1 MTKKFLLLL
10 VGVLAPLAAMM
21 AQGSVRGKIVDKAT
35 SEPIEFVNVVV
46 TPKGSDSMAGGAI
59 TDVDGVFRIEG
70 LKYGSYVLTVSYI
83 GYQNATREF
92 TLSAS
97 AKNANYKQIALDEDA
112 QTLGE
117 VEVTGIRS
125 QMKFEIDKKVFNV
138 DQAIA
143 ATGGSA
149 SDILQNIPSVEVDTE
164 GTVSLR
170 GSESVTVWING
181 KAQGLTADN
190 QGDILEQ
197 MPAESIE
204 RIEVITNPS
213 AKYSPEGTVGIINIV
228 LKRDR
233 KAGYYGSAQ
242 AGAST
247 QNTTDF
253 GGYNASAN
261 INYSSGVLDAYANV
275 SYRERRHMNEND
287 SYRENYLGTD
297 TTYLG
302 QFGRGNM
309 KGGNVFARAG
319 LTWHPT
325 QKDHI
330 SFDLM
335 GMMGNNERTNTIDYT
350 SGRGTMVGENVDFT
364 RARNTMSTGDMLMY
378 NLSLGYK
385 HEWSTT
391 HWLDFTA
398 SRHSWGNSGSN
409 VYEQTTW
416 PHLNPPQGE
425 DLQSAMYATSPL
437 GGSEGG
443 LTSYQL
449 QESTM
454 DNVEYELQLDYENA
468 FNENHKLQAGYRGT
482 FSRENSPVT
491 TYADKDKQQE
501 IASLYNRFIYNRDL
515 HALYATYSGKLWKNF
530 GYQVGLR
537 GEYYEVFT
545 DSRSKETAGGNEIP
559 HPESMEPVFQLFPS
573 VFLSYQLPNDNEL
586 QVNYTKRVRRPW
598 GGQLNSFQNIT
609 DSTNISYGNPLLK
622 PEYSNAFELNYLKS
636 WENHMLSV
644 SAYYRTTDDI
654 MQRISYMQ
662 DGIMYSTSDNVA
674 QSLSS
679 GVEIVGKN
687 RFFGKLD
694 LTTTLNMYYYKLEAF
709 DFIMPNGQNLHGD
722 ASEDFSWN
730 LRMMASMGL
739 PKAWSVQL
747 TGMYNAKSVI
757 AQGYR
762 APNYGLDAGIRKQF
776 AGGKWSLSLNGRD
789 LLNSRRFHSVKWGD
803 NFYQDSSN
811 FRGGRRIS
819 ATLTYSFGNM
829 RAKKPRKMDEGMSPE
844 YSTGGDGLDYDM

>member
-10 VGVLAPLAAMM
+10 VGVLAPFAALM

-70 LKYGSYVLTVSYI
+70 LKYGSYVLTISYI

-97 AKNANYKQIALDEDA
+97 AKNANYRQIALEEDA

-242 AGAST
+242 AGASMYDA
-247 QNTTDF
+247 DF

-275 SYRERRHMNEND
+275 SYRERRHMNENE
-287 SYRENYLGTD
+287 SYRENYLGMD
-297 TTYLG
+297 TTYLDQLG
-302 QFGRGNM
+302 CGNM

-319 LTWHPT
+319 LTWNPT

-335 GMMGNNERTNTIDYT
+335 GMMGNNERHNEINYEGGELINSTLHKAYT
-350 SGRGTMVGENVDFT
+350 
-364 RARNTMSTGDMLMY
+364 RNRTTTSTGDMLMY
-378 NLSLGYK
+378 NLSIGYK

-391 HWLDFTA
+391 HWIDFTA

-409 VYEQTTW
+409 EYIDTVYNSYGT
-416 PHLNPPQGE
+416 
-425 DLQSAMYATSPL
+425 
-437 GGSEGG
+437 
-443 LTSYQL
+443 YQL
-449 QESTM
+449 QKSTM
-454 DNVEYELQLDYENA
+454 DNVDYELQLDYENA

-482 FSRENSPVT
+482 FTRENSPVST
-491 TYADKDKQQE
+491 FEDKNEQKE
-501 IASLYNRFIYNRDL
+501 ILELYNKFIYNRDL

-537 GEYYEVFT
+537 GEYYKVFT
-545 DSRSKETAGGNEIP
+545 DSRSKEVAGGNEIP
-559 HPESMEPVFQLFPS
+559 HPESMKPVFQLFPS

-598 GGQLNSFQNIT
+598 GGQLNSFKNVT
-609 DSTNISYGNPLLK
+609 DSTNISFGNPLLK

-654 MQRISYMQ
+654 MQRISYM
-662 DGIMYSTSDNVA
+662 DGGIMYSTSDNVA

-789 LLNSRRFHSVKWGD
+789 LLNSRRFHSVKWVDGE
-803 NFYQDSSN
+803 FYQDSSN

-829 RAKKPRKMDEGMSPE
+829 RAKKPRKMDDSMSPD

>member
-1 MTKKFLLLL
+1 MKKIFLLLL
-10 VGVLAPLAAMM
+10 VGVLAPLAAMS
-21 AQGSVRGKIVDKAT
+21 QGSVKGKVVDKESGEA
-35 SEPIEFVNVVV
+35 IEFVNIVVN
-46 TPKGSDSMAGGAI
+46 PKGSSSMAGGVI
-59 TDVDGVFRIEG
+59 TDEKGVFRIDG
-70 LKYGSYVLTVSYI
+70 LKYGSYVLTISYI
-83 GYQNATREF
+83 GYQNTTREF
-92 TLSAS
+92 TLSPEAKHAS
-97 AKNANYKQIALDEDA
+97 FKQIELSEDN
-112 QTLGE
+112 QMLGE
-117 VEVTGIRS
+117 VKVTGIRS

-181 KAQGLTADN
+181 KAQGLTSDN

-242 AGAST
+242 VGSST
-247 QNTTDF
+247 TNTSEF
-253 GGYNASAN
+253 GGYNASGN
-261 INYSSGVLDAYANV
+261 INYSSGLFDAYANI
-275 SYRERRHMNEND
+275 SYRERRNMNEND
-287 SYRENYLGTD
+287 SYRESYGAD
-297 TTYLG
+297 TTYLD
-302 QFGRGNM
+302 QLGRGSM
-309 KGGNVFARAG
+309 RGGNVFARAG

-325 QKDHI
+325 AKDHI

-335 GMMGNNERTNTIDYT
+335 GMMGNNERTNDIDYT
-350 SGRGTMVGENVDFT
+350 SGLGTIVGENVDFT
-364 RARNTMSTGDMLMY
+364 RQRNTHSTGDMLMY

-398 SRHSWGNSGSN
+398 SRHSWGNEGSN
-409 VYEQTTW
+409 VYEQTTHFE
-416 PHLNPPQGE
+416 PGVSSVHRP
-425 DLQSAMYATSPL
+425 DM
-437 GGSEGG
+437 
-443 LTSYQL
+443 TSYQL

-454 DNVEYELQLDYENA
+454 NNVEYEAQLDYENA

-482 FSRENSPVT
+482 FSRENSPVST
-491 TYADKDKQQE
+491 FSDPNKQEE
-501 IASLYNRFIYNRDL
+501 IVSLYNRFVYNRDL
-515 HALYATYSGKLWKNF
+515 HALYATYSGKLWKTF

-537 GEYYEVFT
+537 GEYYKVST
-545 DSRSKETAGGNEIP
+545 NSYSKEVTGGNEIP
-559 HPESMEPVFQLFPS
+559 HFEPLEPVFKIFPS
-573 VFLSYQLPNDNEL
+573 VFLSYQLPGDNEL

-609 DSTNISYGNPLLK
+609 DSTNIQFGNPLLK
-622 PEYSNAFELNYLKS
+622 PEYSNAFEFNYLKT
-636 WENHMLSV
+636 WENHMLSI

-654 MQRISYMQ
+654 MQRVSYLE
-662 DGIMYSTSDNVA
+662 DGIMYSTTENVA

-679 GVEIVGKN
+679 GIEVVGKN

-694 LTTTLNMYYYKLEAF
+694 LTTTLNMYYYKLDAF
-709 DFIMPNGQNLHGD
+709 DFLMPNGQYLHGD

-730 LRMMASMGL
+730 LRMMANMGL
-739 PKAWSVQL
+739 PKAWSMQV

-776 AGGKWSLSLNGRD
+776 KDGKWSFSLNGRD
-789 LLNSRRFHSVKWGD
+789 LLNSRRFHSMKWVDGE
-803 NFYQDSSN
+803 FFQESSN
-811 FRGGRRIS
+811 FRGGRRLS

-829 RAKKPRKMDEGMSPE
+829 RAKKPRKMDNNGMQPE
-844 YSTGGDGLDYDM
+844 YSTGGDGLEYDM

>member
-10 VGVLAPLAAMM
+10 VGVLAPFAALM

-70 LKYGSYVLTVSYI
+70 LKYGSYVLTISYI

-97 AKNANYKQIALDEDA
+97 AKNANYRQIALEEDA

-242 AGAST
+242 AGASMYD
-247 QNTTDF
+247 TDF

-275 SYRERRHMNEND
+275 SYRERRHMNENE
-287 SYRENYLGTD
+287 SYRENYLGMD
-297 TTYLG
+297 TTYLD
-302 QFGRGNM
+302 QLGRGNM
-309 KGGNVFARAG
+309 KGGNVFVRAG
-319 LTWHPT
+319 LTWNPT

-335 GMMGNNERTNTIDYT
+335 GMMGNNERHNEINYEGGELINSTLHKAYT
-350 SGRGTMVGENVDFT
+350 
-364 RARNTMSTGDMLMY
+364 RNRTTTSTGDMLMY
-378 NLSLGYK
+378 NLSIGYK

-391 HWLDFTA
+391 HWIDFTA

-409 VYEQTTW
+409 EYIDTVYNSYGT
-416 PHLNPPQGE
+416 
-425 DLQSAMYATSPL
+425 
-437 GGSEGG
+437 
-443 LTSYQL
+443 YQL
-449 QESTM
+449 QKSTM
-454 DNVEYELQLDYENA
+454 DNVDYELQLDYENA

-482 FSRENSPVT
+482 FTRENSPVST
-491 TYADKDKQQE
+491 FEDKNEQKE
-501 IASLYNRFIYNRDL
+501 ILELYNKFIYNRDL

-537 GEYYEVFT
+537 GEYYKVFT
-545 DSRSKETAGGNEIP
+545 DSRSKEVAGGNEIP
-559 HPESMEPVFQLFPS
+559 HPESMKPVFQLFPS

-598 GGQLNSFQNIT
+598 GGQLNSFKNVT
-609 DSTNISYGNPLLK
+609 DSTNISFGNPLLK

-654 MQRISYMQ
+654 MQRISYM
-662 DGIMYSTSDNVA
+662 DGGIMYSTSDNVA

-709 DFIMPNGQNLHGD
+709 DFIIPNGQNLHGD

-789 LLNSRRFHSVKWGD
+789 LLNSRRFHSVKWVDGE
-803 NFYQDSSN
+803 FYQDSSN

-829 RAKKPRKMDEGMSPE
+829 RAKKPRKMDDSMSPD

>member
-1 MTKKFLLLL
+1 MKKNILLLL
-10 VGVLAPLAAMM
+10 VGVLLPLSAAM
-21 AQGSVRGKIVDKAT
+21 AQGSVRGKIVDET
-35 SEPIEFVNVVV
+35 TGEPVEFVNIVV
-46 TPKGSDSMAGGAI
+46 TPKGSTHLAGGTI
-59 TDVDGVFRIEG
+59 TDEHGAFHIEDIE
-70 LKYGSYVLTVSYI
+70 YGSYILTVSYI
-83 GYQNATREF
+83 GYQNTTREF
-92 TLSAS
+92 TLSAA
-97 AKNANYKQIALDEDA
+97 AKHAHFKQIAISEDS
-112 QTLGE
+112 QMLKE

-242 AGAST
+242 AGASMYDL
-247 QNTTDF
+247 DF

-261 INYSSGVLDAYANV
+261 INYSSGKLDAYANI
-275 SYRERRHMNEND
+275 SYRERHHQNENT
-287 SYRENYLGTD
+287 SYRENYRVAD
-297 TTYLG
+297 TTYLDQLG
-302 QFGRGNM
+302 YGNM
-309 KGGNVFARAG
+309 NGRNMFSRAG
-319 LTWHPT
+319 LTWHVT
-325 QKDHI
+325 GKDHI
-330 SFDLM
+330 SLDLM
-335 GMMGNNERTNTIDYT
+335 GMMGNPRRSNVIDYT
-350 SGRGTMVGENVDFT
+350 GGQVVGGIQQQGYNRNRMTTSSGQ
-364 RARNTMSTGDMLMY
+364 MLMY

-391 HWLDFTA
+391 HWIDFTA
-398 SRHSWGNSGSN
+398 SRHHWGSN
-409 VYEQTTW
+409 NRSEYIDSTYRDDTT
-416 PHLNPPQGE
+416 
-425 DLQSAMYATSPL
+425 L
-437 GGSEGG
+437 G
-443 LTSYQL
+443 SYQL
-449 QESTM
+449 QESAGNSV
-454 DNVEYELQLDYENA
+454 DYEVQLDYENA
-468 FNENHKLQAGYRGT
+468 FTENHKIQAGYRGSFT
-482 FSRENSPVT
+482 HDNSPVST
-491 TYADKDKQQE
+491 FADANRQQE
-501 IASLYNRFIYNRDL
+501 IESLYNRFIYIRNL

-537 GEYYEVFT
+537 GEYYAVST
-545 DSRSKETAGGNEIP
+545 DSHHKKNGTISTHLEKID
-559 HPESMEPVFQLFPS
+559 PVFQLFPS
-573 VFLSYQLPNDNEL
+573 VFLSYQLPGDNEL

-598 GGQLNSFQNIT
+598 GGQLNSFHNIS

-622 PEYSNAFELNYLKS
+622 PEYSNAFEFNYLKS

-654 MQRISYMQ
+654 MQRISYME

-687 RFFGKLD
+687 RLFGKLD

-709 DFIMPNGQNLHGD
+709 DFTLPNGANLHGD
-722 ASEDFSWN
+722 ASKDFSWN
-730 LRMMASMGL
+730 IRMMGTVGL
-739 PKAWSVQL
+739 PKAWSVQV

-762 APNYGLDAGIRKQF
+762 APNYGLDAGVRKQF

-789 LLNSRRFHSVKWGD
+789 LLNSRRFHSAKWGPD
-803 NFYQDSSN
+803 FYQESSN
-811 FRGGRRIS
+811 FRGGRQFS
-819 ATLTYSFGNM
+819 GTLTYSFGNM
-829 RAKKPRKMDEGMSPE
+829 RAKKPRKMDGGMSPE
-844 YSTGGDGLDYDM
+844 YGNGMGGDGLEYDM

>member
-1 MTKKFLLLL
+1 MKKNILLLL
-10 VGVLAPLAAMM
+10 VGVLLPLSAAM
-21 AQGSVRGKIVDKAT
+21 AQGSVRGKIVDET
-35 SEPIEFVNVVV
+35 TGEPVEFVNIVV
-46 TPKGSDSMAGGAI
+46 TPKGSTHLAGGTI
-59 TDVDGVFRIEG
+59 TDEHGAFHIEDIE
-70 LKYGSYVLTVSYI
+70 YGSYVLTVSYI
-83 GYQNATREF
+83 GYQNTTREF
-92 TLSAS
+92 TLSAA
-97 AKNANYKQIALDEDA
+97 AKHAHFKQIAISEDS
-112 QTLGE
+112 QMLKE

-125 QMKFEIDKKVFNV
+125 QMKLEIDKNVVNV

-242 AGAST
+242 AGASMYDL
-247 QNTTDF
+247 DF

-261 INYSSGVLDAYANV
+261 INYSSGKLDAYANI
-275 SYRERRHMNEND
+275 SYRERHHQNENT
-287 SYRENYLGTD
+287 SYRENYRVAD
-297 TTYLG
+297 TTYLDQLG
-302 QFGRGNM
+302 YGNM
-309 KGGNVFARAG
+309 NGRNMFSRAG
-319 LTWHPT
+319 LTWHVT
-325 QKDHI
+325 GKDHI
-330 SFDLM
+330 SLDLM
-335 GMMGNNERTNTIDYT
+335 GMMGNPRRSNVIDYT
-350 SGRGTMVGENVDFT
+350 GGQVVDGIQQSGYT
-364 RARNTMSTGDMLMY
+364 RNRTTYSTGQMLMY

-391 HWLDFTA
+391 HWIDFTA
-398 SRHSWGNSGSN
+398 SRHHWGSN
-409 VYEQTTW
+409 NRSEYIDSTYRDDTT
-416 PHLNPPQGE
+416 
-425 DLQSAMYATSPL
+425 L
-437 GGSEGG
+437 G
-443 LTSYQL
+443 SYQL
-449 QESTM
+449 QESAGNSV
-454 DNVEYELQLDYENA
+454 DYEVQLDYENA
-468 FNENHKLQAGYRGT
+468 FTENHKIQAGYRGSFT
-482 FSRENSPVT
+482 HDNSPVST
-491 TYADKDKQQE
+491 FADANRQQE
-501 IASLYNRFIYNRDL
+501 IESLYNRFIYIRNL

-537 GEYYEVFT
+537 GEYYAVST
-545 DSRSKETAGGNEIP
+545 DSHHKKDGTISTHLETI
-559 HPESMEPVFQLFPS
+559 EPVFQLFPS
-573 VFLSYQLPNDNEL
+573 VFLSYQLPGDNEL

-598 GGQLNSFQNIT
+598 GGQLNSFHNIS
-609 DSTNISYGNPLLK
+609 DSTNISSGNPLLK
-622 PEYSNAFELNYLKS
+622 AEYSNAFEFNYLKS

-687 RFFGKLD
+687 RLFGKLD

-709 DFIMPNGQNLHGD
+709 DFTLPNGANLHGD
-722 ASEDFSWN
+722 ASKDFSWN
-730 LRMMASMGL
+730 IRMMGTVGL
-739 PKAWSVQL
+739 PKAWSVQV

-762 APNYGLDAGIRKQF
+762 APSYGLDAGVRKQF

-789 LLNSRRFHSVKWGD
+789 LLNSRRFHSVK
-803 NFYQDSSN
+803 
-811 FRGGRRIS
+811 
-819 ATLTYSFGNM
+819 
-829 RAKKPRKMDEGMSPE
+829 
-844 YSTGGDGLDYDM
+844 

>member
-1 MTKKFLLLL
+1 MKKFLWLL
-10 VGVLAPLAAMM
+10 VIGVLAPLSAVM
-21 AQGSVRGKIVDKAT
+21 AQGSVRGKIVDET
-35 SEPIEFVNVVV
+35 TGEPVEFVNIVLNR
-46 TPKGSDSMAGGAI
+46 KSDNKMAGGTI
-59 TDVDGVFRIEG
+59 TDEQGSFHIEG
-70 LKYGSYVLTVSYI
+70 LEYGGYVLTVSYI
-83 GYQNATREF
+83 GYQNTTREF
-92 TLSAS
+92 TLSAT
-97 AKNANYKQIALDEDA
+97 AKNAHFKQIAISEDSKV
-112 QTLGE
+112 LKE

-143 ATGGSA
+143 STGGSA

-242 AGAST
+242 AGVSMYDL
-247 QNTTDF
+247 DF

-261 INYSSGVLDAYANV
+261 INYSSGKMDAYANI
-275 SYRERRHMNEND
+275 SYRERHHRNENT
-287 SYRENYLGTD
+287 SYRENYYGAD
-297 TTYLG
+297 TTYLDQLG
-302 QFGRGNM
+302 YGNM
-309 KGGNVFARAG
+309 NGRNMFTRAG
-319 LTWHPT
+319 LTWHVT
-325 QKDHI
+325 EKDHI
-330 SFDLM
+330 SVDLM
-335 GMMGNNERTNTIDYT
+335 GMMGNPRRSNEIDY
-350 SGRGTMVGENVDFT
+350 VGGQVAGGARQEDYT
-364 RARNTMSTGDMLMY
+364 RNRTTTSTGQMLMY

-398 SRHSWGNSGSN
+398 SRHHWGHDDCSEYMDST
-409 VYEQTTW
+409 YR
-416 PHLNPPQGE
+416 
-425 DLQSAMYATSPL
+425 
-437 GGSEGG
+437 GGVAEYG
-443 LTSYQL
+443 SYQL
-449 QESTM
+449 QESTGG
-454 DNVEYELQLDYENA
+454 NVDYEVQLDYENV
-468 FNENHKLQAGYRGT
+468 FNKNHKLQAGYRGT
-482 FSRENSPVT
+482 FTREDSPVST
-491 TYADKDKQQE
+491 FADPNKQQE
-501 IASLYNRFIYNRDL
+501 IESLYNRFIYNRDL

-530 GYQVGLR
+530 GYQVGMR
-537 GEYYEVFT
+537 GEYYTVAT
-545 DSRSKETAGGNEIP
+545 DSRHKKDGVISA
-559 HPESMEPVFQLFPS
+559 HPEKIDPVFQLFPS
-573 VFLSYQLPNDNEL
+573 VFLSYQLPGDNEL

-598 GGQLNSFQNIT
+598 GGQLNSFQNIS

-654 MQRISYMQ
+654 MQRISYMEN
-662 DGIMYSTSDNVA
+662 GIMYSTSDNVA

-687 RFFGKLD
+687 SLFGKLD
-694 LTTTLNMYYYKLEAF
+694 LTTTVNMYYYKLEAF
-709 DFIMPNGQNLHGD
+709 DFTLPNGENLHGD

-730 LRMMASMGL
+730 IRMMGTVGL
-739 PKAWSVQL
+739 PKAWSVQV

-762 APNYGLDAGIRKQF
+762 APNYGLDAGVRKQF
-776 AGGKWSLSLNGRD
+776 AGNKWSFSLNGRD
-789 LLNSRRFHSVKWGD
+789 LLNSRRFHSVKWGP

-811 FRGGRRIS
+811 FRGGRQIS

-829 RAKKPRKMDEGMSPE
+829 RAKKPRKMDNGGMQPE
-844 YSTGGDGLDYDM
+844 YGGGDGLEYDM

>member
-1 MTKKFLLLL
+1 MKKILWLL
-10 VGVLAPLAAMM
+10 VIGVLAPLSAVM
-21 AQGSVRGKIVDKAT
+21 AQGSVRGKIVDET
-35 SEPIEFVNVVV
+35 TGEPVEFVNIVLNR
-46 TPKGSDSMAGGAI
+46 KSDKKMAGGTI
-59 TDVDGVFRIEG
+59 TDEQGSFRIEG
-70 LKYGSYVLTVSYI
+70 LEYGGYVLTVSYI
-83 GYQNATREF
+83 GYQNTTREF
-92 TLSAS
+92 TLSAT
-97 AKNANYKQIALDEDA
+97 AKNAHFKQIAISEDSKV
-112 QTLGE
+112 LKE

-143 ATGGSA
+143 STGGSA

-242 AGAST
+242 AGVSMYDL
-247 QNTTDF
+247 DF

-261 INYSSGVLDAYANV
+261 INYSSGKMDAYANI
-275 SYRERRHMNEND
+275 SYRERHHRNENT
-287 SYRENYLGTD
+287 SYRENYNAD
-297 TTYLG
+297 TTYLNQLG
-302 QFGRGNM
+302 YGNM
-309 KGGNVFARAG
+309 NGRNMFARAG
-319 LTWHPT
+319 LTWHVT
-325 QKDHI
+325 EKDHI
-330 SFDLM
+330 SVDLM
-335 GMMGNNERTNTIDYT
+335 GMMGNPRRSNEIDYW
-350 SGRGTMVGENVDFT
+350 GGQVVGGARQEDYT
-364 RARNTMSTGDMLMY
+364 RNRTTTSTGQMLMY

-398 SRHSWGNSGSN
+398 SRHHWGHDDSSE
-409 VYEQTTW
+409 YRDST
-416 PHLNPPQGE
+416 
-425 DLQSAMYATSPL
+425 YR
-437 GGSEGG
+437 GGVAEYG
-443 LTSYQL
+443 SYQL
-449 QESTM
+449 QESTGG
-454 DNVEYELQLDYENA
+454 NVDYEVQLDYENA

-482 FSRENSPVT
+482 FTREDSPVS
-491 TYADKDKQQE
+491 TYGAPNKQQE
-501 IASLYNRFIYNRDL
+501 IESLYNRFIYNRDL

-537 GEYYEVFT
+537 GEYYTVTT
-545 DSRSKETAGGNEIP
+545 DSRHKKDGAISA
-559 HPESMEPVFQLFPS
+559 HPEKIDPVFQLFPS

-598 GGQLNSFQNIT
+598 GGQLNSFQNIS

-654 MQRISYMQ
+654 MQRISYMEN
-662 DGIMYSTSDNVA
+662 GIMYSTSDNVA

-687 RFFGKLD
+687 RLFGKLD
-694 LTTTLNMYYYKLEAF
+694 LTTTVNMYYYKLEAF
-709 DFIMPNGQNLHGD
+709 DFTLPNGENLHGD

-730 LRMMASMGL
+730 IRMMGTVGL
-739 PKAWSVQL
+739 PKAWSVQV

-757 AQGYR
+757 AQRYR
-762 APNYGLDAGIRKQF
+762 APNYGLDAGVRKQF
-776 AGGKWSLSLNGRD
+776 AGNKWSFSLNGRD
-789 LLNSRRFHSVKWGD
+789 LLNSRRFHSVKWGP

-811 FRGGRRIS
+811 FRGGRQIS

-829 RAKKPRKMDEGMSPE
+829 RAKKPRKMDGGNMQSEF
-844 YSTGGDGLDYDM
+844 GGDGLEYDM

>member
-10 VGVLAPLAAMM
+10 VGVLAPFAALM

-70 LKYGSYVLTVSYI
+70 LKYGSYVLTISYI

-97 AKNANYKQIALDEDA
+97 AKNANYRQIALEEDA

-242 AGAST
+242 AGASMYD
-247 QNTTDF
+247 TDF

-275 SYRERRHMNEND
+275 SYRERRHMNENE
-287 SYRENYLGTD
+287 SYRENYLGMD
-297 TTYLG
+297 TTYLD
-302 QFGRGNM
+302 QLGRGNM
-309 KGGNVFARAG
+309 KGGNVFVRAG
-319 LTWHPT
+319 LTWNPT

-335 GMMGNNERTNTIDYT
+335 GMMGNNERHNEINYEGGELINSTLHKAYT
-350 SGRGTMVGENVDFT
+350 
-364 RARNTMSTGDMLMY
+364 RNRTTTSTGDMLMY
-378 NLSLGYK
+378 NLSIGYK

-391 HWLDFTA
+391 HWIDFTA

-409 VYEQTTW
+409 EYIDTVYNSYGT
-416 PHLNPPQGE
+416 
-425 DLQSAMYATSPL
+425 
-437 GGSEGG
+437 
-443 LTSYQL
+443 YQL
-449 QESTM
+449 QKSTM
-454 DNVEYELQLDYENA
+454 DNVDYELQLDYENA

-482 FSRENSPVT
+482 FTRENSPVST
-491 TYADKDKQQE
+491 FEDKNEQKE
-501 IASLYNRFIYNRDL
+501 ILELYNKFIYNRDL

-537 GEYYEVFT
+537 GEYYKVFT
-545 DSRSKETAGGNEIP
+545 DSRSKEVAGGNEIP
-559 HPESMEPVFQLFPS
+559 HPESMKPVFQLFPS

-598 GGQLNSFQNIT
+598 GGQLNSFKNVT
-609 DSTNISYGNPLLK
+609 DSTNISFGNPLLK

-654 MQRISYMQ
+654 MQRISYM
-662 DGIMYSTSDNVA
+662 DGGIMYSTSDNVA

-789 LLNSRRFHSVKWGD
+789 LLNSRRFHSVKWVDGE
-803 NFYQDSSN
+803 FYQDSSN

-829 RAKKPRKMDEGMSPE
+829 RAKKPRKMDDSMSPD

>member
-1 MTKKFLLLL
+1 MKKTILLLL
-10 VGVLAPLAAMM
+10 VGVLLPLSAAM
-21 AQGSVRGKIVDKAT
+21 AQGSVRGTVVDKET
-35 SEPIEFVNVVV
+35 GEPVEFVNIVVN
-46 TPKGSDSMAGGAI
+46 TKSSGRMAGGVI
-59 TDVDGVFRIEG
+59 TDEKGNFRIDD
-70 LKYGSYVLTVSYI
+70 LKYDSYVLVVSCI
-83 GYQNATREF
+83 GYQSATREF
-92 TLSAS
+92 TLSAT
-97 AKNANYKQIALDEDA
+97 ARNAYFKQIAIGEDN
-112 QTLGE
+112 QMLKE

-242 AGAST
+242 AGVSMYDL
-247 QNTTDF
+247 DF

-261 INYSSGVLDAYANV
+261 INYSSGKLDAYANL
-275 SYRERRHMNEND
+275 SYRERHHSNENT
-287 SYRENYLGTD
+287 SYRENYMAAD
-297 TTYLG
+297 TTYLDQLG
-302 QFGRGNM
+302 YGNM
-309 KGGNVFARAG
+309 NGRNMFSRAG
-319 LTWHPT
+319 LTWHVT
-325 QKDHI
+325 GKDHI
-330 SFDLM
+330 SLDLM
-335 GMMGNNERTNTIDYT
+335 GMMGNPRRTNVIDYM
-350 SGRGTMVGENVDFT
+350 GGYIAGEDKLQDYT
-364 RARNTMSTGDMLMY
+364 RNRTTTSTGKMLMY

-391 HWLDFTA
+391 HWIDFTA
-398 SRHSWGNSGSN
+398 SRHHWGNNNSSE
-409 VYEQTTW
+409 YEQTTEFL
-416 PHLNPPQGE
+416 PGV
-425 DLQSAMYATSPL
+425 S
-437 GGSEGG
+437 SEYHPEV
-443 LTSYQL
+443 TSYQL
-449 QESTM
+449 QESSGNSV
-454 DNVEYELQLDYENA
+454 DYEVQLDYENA

-482 FSRENSPVT
+482 FTHDDSPVST
-491 TYADKDKQQE
+491 FADPEKQQE
-501 IASLYNRFIYNRDL
+501 IESLYNRFIYIRDL

-537 GEYYEVFT
+537 GEYYAVST
-545 DSRSKETAGGNEIP
+545 DSHHKEDGTISTHLEKID
-559 HPESMEPVFQLFPS
+559 PVFQLFPS

-598 GGQLNSFQNIT
+598 CGQLNSFHNIS

-622 PEYSNAFELNYLKS
+622 PEYSNAFEFNYLKS

-709 DFIMPNGQNLHGD
+709 DFILPNGDNLHGD

-730 LRMMASMGL
+730 IRMMGTVGL
-739 PKAWSVQL
+739 PKAWSVQV

-762 APNYGLDAGIRKQF
+762 APNYGLDAGVRKQF

-803 NFYQDSSN
+803 DFYQNSSN
-811 FRGGRRIS
+811 FRGGRQIS
-819 ATLTYSFGNM
+819 GTLTYSFGNM
-829 RAKKPRKMDEGMSPE
+829 RAKKPRKMDGGMSPE
-844 YSTGGDGLDYDM
+844 YGNGMGGDGLEYDM

>member
-10 VGVLAPLAAMM
+10 VGVLAPFAALM

-70 LKYGSYVLTVSYI
+70 LKFGSYVLTISYI

-97 AKNANYKQIALDEDA
+97 AKNANYRQIALEEDA

-242 AGAST
+242 AGASMYD
-247 QNTTDF
+247 TDF

-275 SYRERRHMNEND
+275 SYRERRHMNENE
-287 SYRENYLGTD
+287 SYRENYLGMD
-297 TTYLG
+297 TTYLD
-302 QFGRGNM
+302 QLGRGNM
-309 KGGNVFARAG
+309 KGGNVFVRAG
-319 LTWHPT
+319 LTWNPT

-335 GMMGNNERTNTIDYT
+335 GMMGNNERHNEINYEGGELINSTLHKAYT
-350 SGRGTMVGENVDFT
+350 
-364 RARNTMSTGDMLMY
+364 RNRTTTSTGDMLMY
-378 NLSLGYK
+378 NLSIGYK

-391 HWLDFTA
+391 HWIDFTA

-409 VYEQTTW
+409 EYIDTVYNSYGT
-416 PHLNPPQGE
+416 
-425 DLQSAMYATSPL
+425 
-437 GGSEGG
+437 
-443 LTSYQL
+443 YQL
-449 QESTM
+449 QKSTM
-454 DNVEYELQLDYENA
+454 DNVDYELQLDYENA

-482 FSRENSPVT
+482 FTRENSPVST
-491 TYADKDKQQE
+491 FEDKNEQKE
-501 IASLYNRFIYNRDL
+501 ILELYNKFIYNRDL

-537 GEYYEVFT
+537 GEYYKVFT
-545 DSRSKETAGGNEIP
+545 DSRSKEVAGGNEIP
-559 HPESMEPVFQLFPS
+559 HPESMKPVFQLFPS

-598 GGQLNSFQNIT
+598 GGQLNSFKNVT
-609 DSTNISYGNPLLK
+609 DSTNISFGNPLLK

-654 MQRISYMQ
+654 MQRISYM
-662 DGIMYSTSDNVA
+662 DGGIMYSTSDNVA

-789 LLNSRRFHSVKWGD
+789 LLNSRRFHSVKWVDGE
-803 NFYQDSSN
+803 FYQDSSN

-829 RAKKPRKMDEGMSPE
+829 RAKKPRKMDDSMSPD
-844 YSTGGDGLDYDM
+844 YSTGGDGLDYDV

>member
-1 MTKKFLLLL
+1 MKKFLLLL
-10 VGVLAPLAAMM
+10 IVGVLAPIGAAM
-21 AQGSVRGKIVDKAT
+21 AQGSVRGKIVDKGTGEAV
-35 SEPIEFVNVVV
+35 EFVNIMV
-46 TPKGSDSMAGGAI
+46 TPKGSTTMSGGVI
-59 TDVDGVFRIEG
+59 SDVDGNFRIEG

-83 GYQNATREF
+83 GYKNTTREF
-92 TLSAS
+92 TLSAQAKS
-97 AKNANYKQIALDEDA
+97 AHFKQIAIEEDN
-112 QTLGE
+112 QMLGE

-242 AGAST
+242 AGANT
-247 QNTTDF
+247 MNTTEF

-261 INYSSGVLDAYANV
+261 INYSSGLLDAYANI
-275 SYRERRHMNEND
+275 SYRDRRNMNEND
-287 SYRENYLGTD
+287 SYRETYGAD
-297 TTYLG
+297 TTYLN
-302 QFGRGNM
+302 QTGRGNM
-309 KGGNVFARAG
+309 NGGNMFARAG

-325 QKDHI
+325 EKDHI

-335 GMMGNNERTNTIDYT
+335 GMMGGNNHANDIFYEGGTLGTPEYERRRT
-350 SGRGTMVGENVDFT
+350 ST
-364 RARNTMSTGDMLMY
+364 SSGDMLMY
-378 NLSLGYK
+378 NISLGYK

-391 HWLDFTA
+391 HYLDFTA
-398 SRHSWGNSGSN
+398 SRHSWGNEGSN
-409 VYEQTTW
+409 FFADSTFRNGVLDY
-416 PHLNPPQGE
+416 
-425 DLQSAMYATSPL
+425 QSF
-437 GGSEGG
+437 
-443 LTSYQL
+443 QL
-449 QESTM
+449 QDNTM
-454 DNVEYELQLDYENA
+454 DNTEYELQLDYENA
-468 FNENHKLQAGYRGT
+468 FNDNHKLQAGYRGT
-482 FSRENSPVT
+482 FSRENSPVS
-491 TYADKDKQQE
+491 TYSDPDRQNE
-501 IASLYNRFIYNRDL
+501 IVALYNRFVYNRDL
-515 HALYATYSGKLWKNF
+515 HALYATYSGKVQKNF
-530 GYQVGLR
+530 GYQIGLR
-537 GEYYEVFT
+537 GEYYKVAT
-545 DSRSKETAGGNEIP
+545 NSLSKEVAGGDEIP
-559 HPESMEPVFQLFPS
+559 HYEETAPVFKLFPS

-598 GGQLNSFQNIT
+598 GGQLNSFKNIT
-609 DSTNISYGNPLLK
+609 DSTNISFGNPLLK

-654 MQRISYMQ
+654 MQRISYMEG
-662 DGIMYSTSDNVA
+662 DIMYSTTENVA

-694 LTTTLNMYYYKLEAF
+694 LTTTLNMYYYRLEAF
-709 DFIMPNGQNLHGD
+709 DFLMPNGQNLHGN

-730 LRMMASMGL
+730 LRMMGTMGL
-739 PKAWSVQL
+739 PKAWSVQV

-762 APNYGLDAGIRKQF
+762 EPTYGLDAGLRKQF
-776 AGGKWSLSLNGRD
+776 TGGKWSLSLNGRD
-789 LLNSRRFHSVKWGD
+789 LLNSRRFHSVKWGE

-811 FRGGRRIS
+811 FRGGRRLS

-829 RAKKPRKMDEGMSPE
+829 RAKKPRKMDDGGMSPE
-844 YSTGGDGLDYDM
+844 YGGDGLEYDM

>member
-1 MTKKFLLLL
+1 MKKIFLLLL
-10 VGVLAPLAAMM
+10 VGVLAPIAAM
-21 AQGSVRGKIVDKAT
+21 AQGSVKGKVVDKDSGEA
-35 SEPIEFVNVVV
+35 IEFVNIVVN
-46 TPKGSDSMAGGAI
+46 PKGSTAMAGGVI
-59 TDVDGVFRIEG
+59 TDEKGVFRIED

-83 GYQNATREF
+83 GYQNTTREF
-92 TLSAS
+92 TLSPENKHA
-97 AKNANYKQIALDEDA
+97 YFKQIAISEDN
-112 QTLGE
+112 QMLNE
-117 VEVTGIRS
+117 VKIEGIRS

-149 SDILQNIPSVEVDTE
+149 SDILQNIPSVEVSTE

-242 AGAST
+242 AGASMYD
-247 QNTTDF
+247 TDF

-261 INYSSGVLDAYANV
+261 INYSSGKMDAYANI
-275 SYRERRHMNEND
+275 SYRERHHRNENT
-287 SYRENYLGTD
+287 SYRENYYGAD
-297 TTYLG
+297 TTYLD
-302 QFGRGNM
+302 QFGYGNM
-309 KGGNVFARAG
+309 NGRNMFTRAG
-319 LTWHPT
+319 LTWHAT
-325 QKDHI
+325 DKDHI
-330 SFDLM
+330 SVDLM
-335 GMMGNNERTNTIDYT
+335 GMMGNPRRSNEIDYK
-350 SGRGTMVGENVDFT
+350 GGTLVAGERIEDYT
-364 RARNTMSTGDMLMY
+364 RLRTTQSTGQMLMY

-398 SRHSWGNSGSN
+398 SRHHWGNSNRSEY
-409 VYEQTTW
+409 VDSTFR
-416 PHLNPPQGE
+416 GE
-425 DLQSAMYATSPL
+425 MPEYA
-437 GGSEGG
+437 
-443 LTSYQL
+443 SYQL
-449 QESTM
+449 QENTGSNI
-454 DNVEYELQLDYENA
+454 DYELQLDYENT
-468 FNENHKLQAGYRGT
+468 FDKNHKLQAGYRGT
-482 FSRENSPVT
+482 FTRENSPVS
-491 TYADKDKQQE
+491 TYADPTKQQE
-501 IASLYNRFIYNRDL
+501 IESLYNCFIYNRDL
-515 HALYATYSGKLWKNF
+515 HALYATYSGKAWENF

-537 GEYYEVFT
+537 GEYYAVTT
-545 DSRSKETAGGNEIP
+545 DSRHKQDGTIST
-559 HPESMEPVFQLFPS
+559 HPEKIDPVFQLFPS
-573 VFLSYQLPNDNEL
+573 VFLSYQLPGDNEL

-609 DSTNISYGNPLLK
+609 DSTNIQFGNPLLK
-622 PEYSNAFELNYLKS
+622 PEYSNAFEFNYLKS

-654 MQRISYMQ
+654 MQRISYLQ
-662 DGIMYSTSDNVA
+662 DGIMYSTTENVA

-687 RFFGKLD
+687 RLFSKVD
-694 LTTTLNMYYYKLEAF
+694 LTTTLNMYYYKLDAF
-709 DFIMPNGQNLHGD
+709 DFLMPNGQNLHGD

-730 LRMMASMGL
+730 LRMMANVGL
-739 PKAWSVQL
+739 PKSWTMQV

-762 APNYGLDAGIRKQF
+762 APNYGLDAGLRKQF
-776 AGGKWSLSLNGRD
+776 KDGKWSFSLNGRD
-789 LLNSRRFHSVKWGD
+789 LLNSRRFHSFKWVDGE
-803 NFYQDSSN
+803 FYQDSSN
-811 FRGGRRIS
+811 FRGGRQLS
-819 ATLTYSFGNM
+819 GTLTYSFGNM
-829 RAKKPRKMDEGMSPE
+829 RAKKPRKMDNNGMQPE

>member
-1 MTKKFLLLL
+1 MKKFLLFLIA
-10 VGVLAPLAAMM
+10 GVLAPLSAVM
-21 AQGSVRGKIVDKAT
+21 AQGSVRGKVIDKAT
-35 SEPIEFVNVVV
+35 GEAIEFVNVVV
-46 TPKGSDSMAGGAI
+46 YPKGSNDIAGGVMSDI
-59 TDVDGVFRIEG
+59 DGAFRIDG
-70 LKYGSYVLTVSYI
+70 LDFGSYVLTVSYI

-92 TLSAS
+92 TLTAQAKSA
-97 AKNANYKQIALDEDA
+97 YFKQISLEEDSKV
-112 QTLGE
+112 LGE

-242 AGAST
+242 VGT
-247 QNTTDF
+247 NTMNTTDF

-261 INYSSGVLDAYANV
+261 INYSSGLFDAYANI
-275 SYRERRHMNEND
+275 SYRERRNMNEND
-287 SYRENYLGTD
+287 SYRETYMGTD
-297 TTYLG
+297 TTYLD
-302 QFGRGNM
+302 QLGRGHMQGSNM
-309 KGGNVFARAG
+309 FARAG

-325 QKDHI
+325 AKDHI
-330 SFDLM
+330 SVDFM
-335 GMMGNNERTNTIDYT
+335 GMMGNHDRDNITDYTAGHGAIAGKRIDYYRQRTTT
-350 SGRGTMVGENVDFT
+350 ST
-364 RARNTMSTGDMLMY
+364 SDMLMY

-391 HWLDFTA
+391 HYLDFTA
-398 SRHSWGNSGSN
+398 SRHNWGNSGSN
-409 VYEQTTW
+409 IYVDTVY
-416 PHLNPPQGE
+416 NSYG
-425 DLQSAMYATSPL
+425 
-437 GGSEGG
+437 
-443 LTSYQL
+443 SYQL

-454 DNVEYELQLDYENA
+454 NDTEYELQLDYENA

-482 FSRENSPVT
+482 FSRDNSPVN
-491 TYADKDKQQE
+491 TYSDPDKQQE
-501 IASLYNRFIYNRDL
+501 IAALYNRFIYNRDL

-530 GYQVGLR
+530 GYQVGMR
-537 GEYYEVFT
+537 GEYYKVST
-545 DSRSKETAGGNEIP
+545 NSYSKDVPGGNEIP
-559 HPESMEPVFQLFPS
+559 HYEPLEPVFKLFPS

-598 GGQLNSFQNIT
+598 GGQLNSFQNIS
-609 DSTNISYGNPLLK
+609 DSTNISFGNPLLK

-654 MQRISYMQ
+654 MQRISYMEG
-662 DGIMYSTSDNVA
+662 DIMYSTTENVA

-709 DFIMPNGQNLHGD
+709 DFLMPNGQNLHGD

-730 LRMMASMGL
+730 LRMMGTMGL

-762 APNYGLDAGIRKQF
+762 APNYGLDAGVRKQF

-789 LLNSRRFHSVKWGD
+789 LLNSRRFHSEKWGE
-803 NFYQDSSN
+803 NFYQNSSN
-811 FRGGRRIS
+811 FRGGRRLS

-844 YSTGGDGLDYDM
+844 YGAGGDGLEYDM

>member
-1 MTKKFLLLL
+1 MKKNILLLL
-10 VGVLAPLAAMM
+10 VGVLLPLSAAM
-21 AQGSVRGKIVDKAT
+21 AQGSVRGKIVDET
-35 SEPIEFVNVVV
+35 TGEPVEFVNIVV
-46 TPKGSDSMAGGAI
+46 TPKGSTHLAGGTI
-59 TDVDGVFRIEG
+59 TDEHGAFHIEDIE
-70 LKYGSYVLTVSYI
+70 YGSYVLTVSYI
-83 GYQNATREF
+83 GYQNTTREF
-92 TLSAS
+92 TLSAA
-97 AKNANYKQIALDEDA
+97 AKHAHFKQIAISEDS
-112 QTLGE
+112 QMLKE

-242 AGAST
+242 AGASMYDL
-247 QNTTDF
+247 DF

-261 INYSSGVLDAYANV
+261 INYSSGKLDAYANI
-275 SYRERRHMNEND
+275 SYRERHHQNENT
-287 SYRENYLGTD
+287 SYRENYRVAD
-297 TTYLG
+297 TTYLDQWG
-302 QFGRGNM
+302 YGNM
-309 KGGNVFARAG
+309 NGRNMFSRAG
-319 LTWHPT
+319 LTWHVT
-325 QKDHI
+325 GKDHI
-330 SFDLM
+330 SLDLM
-335 GMMGNNERTNTIDYT
+335 GMMGNPRRSNVIDYT
-350 SGRGTMVGENVDFT
+350 GGQVVGGIQQSGYT
-364 RARNTMSTGDMLMY
+364 RNRTTYSTGQMLMY

-391 HWLDFTA
+391 HWIDFTA
-398 SRHSWGNSGSN
+398 SRHHWGSN
-409 VYEQTTW
+409 NRSEYIDSTYRDDTT
-416 PHLNPPQGE
+416 
-425 DLQSAMYATSPL
+425 L
-437 GGSEGG
+437 G
-443 LTSYQL
+443 SYQL
-449 QESTM
+449 QESAGNSV
-454 DNVEYELQLDYENA
+454 DYEVQLDYENA
-468 FNENHKLQAGYRGT
+468 FTENHKIQAGYRGSFT
-482 FSRENSPVT
+482 HDNSPVST
-491 TYADKDKQQE
+491 FADANRQQE
-501 IASLYNRFIYNRDL
+501 IESLYNRFIYIRNL

-537 GEYYEVFT
+537 GEYYAVST
-545 DSRSKETAGGNEIP
+545 DSHHKKDGTISTHLEKID
-559 HPESMEPVFQLFPS
+559 PVFQLFPS
-573 VFLSYQLPNDNEL
+573 VFLSYQLPGDNEL

-598 GGQLNSFQNIT
+598 GGQLNSFHNIS

-622 PEYSNAFELNYLKS
+622 PEYSNAFEFNYLKS

-654 MQRISYMQ
+654 MQRISYME

-687 RFFGKLD
+687 RLFGKLD

-709 DFIMPNGQNLHGD
+709 DFILPNGALLHGD
-722 ASEDFSWN
+722 ASKGFSWN
-730 LRMMASMGL
+730 IRMMGTVGL
-739 PKAWSVQL
+739 PKAWSVQV

-762 APNYGLDAGIRKQF
+762 APSYGLDAGVRKQF

-789 LLNSRRFHSVKWGD
+789 LLNSRRFHSAKWGPD
-803 NFYQDSSN
+803 FYQESSN
-811 FRGGRRIS
+811 FRGGRQIS
-819 ATLTYSFGNM
+819 GTLTYSFGNM
-829 RAKKPRKMDEGMSPE
+829 RAKKPRKMDGGMSPE
-844 YSTGGDGLDYDM
+844 YGNGMGGDGLEYDM

>member
-1 MTKKFLLLL
+1 MKKTILLLL
-10 VGVLAPLAAMM
+10 VGVLLPLSAAM
-21 AQGSVRGKIVDKAT
+21 AQGSVRGTVVDKET
-35 SEPIEFVNVVV
+35 GEPVEFVNIVVN
-46 TPKGSDSMAGGAI
+46 TKSSGRMAGGVI
-59 TDVDGVFRIEG
+59 TDEKGNFRIDD
-70 LKYGSYVLTVSYI
+70 LKYDSYVLVVSCI
-83 GYQNATREF
+83 GYQSATREF
-92 TLSAS
+92 TLSAT
-97 AKNANYKQIALDEDA
+97 ARNAYFKQIAIGEDN
-112 QTLGE
+112 QMLKE

-242 AGAST
+242 AGVSMYDL
-247 QNTTDF
+247 DF

-261 INYSSGVLDAYANV
+261 INYSSGKLDAYANL
-275 SYRERRHMNEND
+275 SYRERHHSNENT
-287 SYRENYLGTD
+287 SYRENYMAAD
-297 TTYLG
+297 TTYLDQLG
-302 QFGRGNM
+302 YGNM
-309 KGGNVFARAG
+309 NGRNMFSRAG
-319 LTWHPT
+319 LTWHVT
-325 QKDHI
+325 GKDHI
-330 SFDLM
+330 SLDLM
-335 GMMGNNERTNTIDYT
+335 GMMGNPRRTNVIDYM
-350 SGRGTMVGENVDFT
+350 GGYIAGEDKLQDYT
-364 RARNTMSTGDMLMY
+364 RNRTTTSTGKMLMY

-391 HWLDFTA
+391 HWIDFTA
-398 SRHSWGNSGSN
+398 SRHHWGNNNSSE
-409 VYEQTTW
+409 YEQTTEFL
-416 PHLNPPQGE
+416 PGV
-425 DLQSAMYATSPL
+425 S
-437 GGSEGG
+437 SEYHPEV
-443 LTSYQL
+443 TSYQL
-449 QESTM
+449 QESSGNSV
-454 DNVEYELQLDYENA
+454 DYEVQLDYENA

-482 FSRENSPVT
+482 FTHDDSPVST
-491 TYADKDKQQE
+491 FADPEKQQE
-501 IASLYNRFIYNRDL
+501 IESLYNRFIYIRDL

-537 GEYYEVFT
+537 GEYYAVST
-545 DSRSKETAGGNEIP
+545 DSHHKEDGTISTHLEKID
-559 HPESMEPVFQLFPS
+559 PVFQLFPS

-598 GGQLNSFQNIT
+598 GGQLNSFHNIS

-622 PEYSNAFELNYLKS
+622 PEYSNAFEFNYLKS

-709 DFIMPNGQNLHGD
+709 DFILPNGDNLHGD

-730 LRMMASMGL
+730 IRMMGTVGL
-739 PKAWSVQL
+739 PKAWSVQV

-762 APNYGLDAGIRKQF
+762 APNYGLDAGVRKQF

-803 NFYQDSSN
+803 DFYQNSSN
-811 FRGGRRIS
+811 FRGGRQIS
-819 ATLTYSFGNM
+819 GTLTYSFGNM
-829 RAKKPRKMDEGMSPE
+829 RAKKPRKMDGGMSPE
-844 YSTGGDGLDYDM
+844 YGNGMGGDGLEYDM

>member
-1 MTKKFLLLL
+1 MKKNILLLL
-10 VGVLAPLAAMM
+10 VGVLLPLSAAM
-21 AQGSVRGKIVDKAT
+21 AQGSVRGKIVDKT
-35 SEPIEFVNVVV
+35 TGEPVEFVNIVV
-46 TPKGSDSMAGGAI
+46 TPKGSTHLAGGTI
-59 TDVDGVFRIEG
+59 TDEHGAFHIENIG
-70 LKYGSYVLTVSYI
+70 YGSYVLTVSYI

-92 TLSAS
+92 ALSAA
-97 AKNANYKQIALDEDA
+97 AKHAHFKQIAISEDN
-112 QTLGE
+112 QMLKE

-149 SDILQNIPSVEVDTE
+149 SEVLQNIPSVEVDTE

-242 AGAST
+242 AGASMYDL
-247 QNTTDF
+247 DF
-253 GGYNASAN
+253 GGYNASTN
-261 INYSSGVLDAYANV
+261 INYSSGKLDAYANI
-275 SYRERRHMNEND
+275 SYRERHHRNENT
-287 SYRENYLGTD
+287 SYRENYYGAD
-297 TTYLG
+297 TTYLDQLG
-302 QFGRGNM
+302 YGNM
-309 KGGNVFARAG
+309 NGRNMFTRAG
-319 LTWHPT
+319 LTWHVT
-325 QKDHI
+325 EKDHI
-330 SFDLM
+330 SVDLM
-335 GMMGNNERTNTIDYT
+335 GMMGNPRRSNEIDYW
-350 SGRGTMVGENVDFT
+350 GGQVMGGARHEDYT
-364 RARNTMSTGDMLMY
+364 RNRTTASTGQMLMY

-391 HWLDFTA
+391 HWIDFTA
-398 SRHSWGNSGSN
+398 SRHHWGNENQSEYIDSTYMN
-409 VYEQTTW
+409 V
-416 PHLNPPQGE
+416 
-425 DLQSAMYATSPL
+425 PL
-437 GGSEGG
+437 ESSLHVPSYG
-443 LTSYQL
+443 SYQE
-449 QESTM
+449 QVGAMSSV
-454 DNVEYELQLDYENA
+454 DYEVQLDYENA
-468 FNENHKLQAGYRGT
+468 FNDNHKLQAGYRGT
-482 FSRENSPVT
+482 FTRENNPTT
-491 TYADKDKQQE
+491 TYGAPNRQDE
-501 IASLYNRFIYNRDL
+501 IASLYNRFVYNRDL

-537 GEYYEVFT
+537 GEYYKVST
-545 DSRSKETAGGNEIP
+545 NSYSKDVAGGDEIP
-559 HPESMEPVFQLFPS
+559 HLEPLKPEFQLFPS
-573 VFLSYQLPNDNEL
+573 IFLSYQLPNDNEL
-586 QVNYTKRVRRPW
+586 QVNYTTRVRRPW
-598 GGQLNSFQNIT
+598 GGQLNSFHNIS
-609 DSTNISYGNPLLK
+609 DSTNISFGNPLLK

-654 MQRISYMQ
+654 MQRISYMEN
-662 DGIMYSTSDNVA
+662 GIMYSTSDNVA

-687 RFFGKLD
+687 RLFGKLD
-694 LTTTLNMYYYKLEAF
+694 LTTTINLYYYKLDGF
-709 DFIMPNGQNLHGD
+709 HFLLPNGDYLDGA

-730 LRMMASMGL
+730 IRMMGTVGL
-739 PKAWSVQL
+739 PKAWSLQV

-762 APNYGLDAGIRKQF
+762 APNYGLDAGVRKQF
-776 AGGKWSLSLNGRD
+776 AGGKWSFSLNGRD
-789 LLNSRRFHSVKWGD
+789 LLNSRRFHSVKWGPD
-803 NFYQDSSN
+803 FYQESSN
-811 FRGGRRIS
+811 FRGGRQIS

-829 RAKKPRKMDEGMSPE
+829 RAKKPRKMDSGMSPE
-844 YSTGGDGLDYDM
+844 YGMGGDGLEYDM

>member
-1 MTKKFLLLL
+1 MKKFLWLL
-10 VGVLAPLAAMM
+10 VIGVLAPLSAVM
-21 AQGSVRGKIVDKAT
+21 AQGSVRGKIVDET
-35 SEPIEFVNVVV
+35 TGEPVEFVNIVLNR
-46 TPKGSDSMAGGAI
+46 KSDNKMAGGTI
-59 TDVDGVFRIEG
+59 TDEQGSFHIEG
-70 LKYGSYVLTVSYI
+70 LEYGGYVLTVSYI
-83 GYQNATREF
+83 GYQNTTREF
-92 TLSAS
+92 TLSAT
-97 AKNANYKQIALDEDA
+97 AKNAHFKQIAISEDSKV
-112 QTLGE
+112 LKE

-143 ATGGSA
+143 STGGSA

-242 AGAST
+242 AGVSMYDL
-247 QNTTDF
+247 DF

-261 INYSSGVLDAYANV
+261 INYSSGKMDAYANI
-275 SYRERRHMNEND
+275 SYRERHHRNENT
-287 SYRENYLGTD
+287 SYRENYYGAD
-297 TTYLG
+297 TTYLDQLG
-302 QFGRGNM
+302 YGNM
-309 KGGNVFARAG
+309 NGRNMFTRAG
-319 LTWHPT
+319 LTWHVT
-325 QKDHI
+325 EKDHV
-330 SFDLM
+330 SVDLM
-335 GMMGNNERTNTIDYT
+335 GMMGNPRRSNEIDY
-350 SGRGTMVGENVDFT
+350 VGGQVAGGARQEDYT
-364 RARNTMSTGDMLMY
+364 RNRTTTSTGQMLMY

-398 SRHSWGNSGSN
+398 SRHHWGHDDCSEYMDST
-409 VYEQTTW
+409 YR
-416 PHLNPPQGE
+416 
-425 DLQSAMYATSPL
+425 
-437 GGSEGG
+437 GGVAEYG
-443 LTSYQL
+443 SYQL
-449 QESTM
+449 QESTGG
-454 DNVEYELQLDYENA
+454 NVDYEVQLDYENV
-468 FNENHKLQAGYRGT
+468 FNKNHKLQAGYRGT
-482 FSRENSPVT
+482 FTREDSPVST
-491 TYADKDKQQE
+491 FADPNKQQE
-501 IASLYNRFIYNRDL
+501 IESLYNRFIYNRDL

-530 GYQVGLR
+530 GYQVGMR
-537 GEYYEVFT
+537 GEYYTVAT
-545 DSRSKETAGGNEIP
+545 DSRHKKDGVISAR
-559 HPESMEPVFQLFPS
+559 PEKIDPVFQLFPS
-573 VFLSYQLPNDNEL
+573 VFLSYQLPGDNEL
-586 QVNYTKRVRRPW
+586 QINYTKRVRRPW
-598 GGQLNSFQNIT
+598 GGQLNSFQNIS

-654 MQRISYMQ
+654 MQRISYMEN
-662 DGIMYSTSDNVA
+662 GIMYSTSDNVA

-687 RFFGKLD
+687 RLFGKLD

-709 DFIMPNGQNLHGD
+709 DFTLPNGANLHGD

-730 LRMMASMGL
+730 IRMMGTVGL
-739 PKAWSVQL
+739 PKAWSVQV

-762 APNYGLDAGIRKQF
+762 APNYGLDAGVRKQF
-776 AGGKWSLSLNGRD
+776 AGNKWSFSINGRD
-789 LLNSRRFHSVKWGD
+789 LLNSRRFHSVKWGP

-811 FRGGRRIS
+811 FRGGRQIS

-829 RAKKPRKMDEGMSPE
+829 RAKKPRKMDGGNMQSEF
-844 YSTGGDGLDYDM
+844 GGDGLEYDM

>member
-1 MTKKFLLLL
+1 MKKFLLLL
-10 VGVLAPLAAMM
+10 VGVLAPLCAAM
-21 AQGSVRGKIVDKAT
+21 AQGSVRGKVVDKAT
-35 SEPIEFVNVVV
+35 GEAVEFVNVVASL
-46 TPKGSDSMAGGAI
+46 KGSDNITGGVI
-59 TDVDGVFRIEG
+59 TDADGAFRIEG
-70 LKYGSYVLTVSYI
+70 LGYGSYVLTVSYI
-83 GYQNATREF
+83 GYQSTTREF
-92 TLSAS
+92 TLSAQAKS
-97 AKNANYKQIALDEDA
+97 AHFKQIAIEEDN
-112 QTLGE
+112 QMLGE

-242 AGAST
+242 VGANT
-247 QNTTDF
+247 MNTTDF

-261 INYSSGVLDAYANV
+261 INYSSGLLDAYANI
-275 SYRERRHMNEND
+275 SYRDRRNMNESD
-287 SYRENYLGTD
+287 SYRETYGAAD
-297 TTYLG
+297 TTYLDQQG
-302 QFGRGNM
+302 LGSMRGGNM
-309 KGGNVFARAG
+309 FARAG
-319 LTWHPT
+319 ITWHPT
-325 QKDHI
+325 AKDHI

-335 GMMGNNERTNTIDYT
+335 GMMGGNNHTNDINYT
-350 SGRGTMVGENVDFT
+350 SGMGNVVGENVVFK
-364 RARNTMSTGDMLMY
+364 RNRNTQNSGDMLMY

-391 HWLDFTA
+391 HYLDFTA
-398 SRHSWGNSGSN
+398 SRHNWGNNGDN
-409 VYEQTTW
+409 FYVDTVY
-416 PHLNPPQGE
+416 HSYG
-425 DLQSAMYATSPL
+425 
-437 GGSEGG
+437 
-443 LTSYQL
+443 SYQL
-449 QESTM
+449 QENKMNNT
-454 DNVEYELQLDYENA
+454 EYELQLDYENA

-482 FSRENSPVT
+482 FSRDNSEVKTLEAAFTSPERSELIENL
-491 TYADKDKQQE
+491 K
-501 IASLYNRFIYNRDL
+501 LYNAFMYNRDL
-515 HALYATYSGKLWKNF
+515 HALYATYSGKAWKNF

-537 GEYYEVFT
+537 GEVYSVTT
-545 DSRSKETAGGNEIP
+545 DSKHKDESGQLQGNLE
-559 HPESMEPVFQLFPS
+559 ELKPVFKLFPS
-573 VFLSYQLPNDNEL
+573 VFLSYQLPNDTEL
-586 QVNYTKRVRRPW
+586 QVNSTKRVRRPW

-609 DSTNISYGNPLLK
+609 DSTNISFGNPLLK

-654 MQRISYMQ
+654 MQRISYMEG
-662 DGIMYSTSDNVA
+662 DIMYSTTENVA

-694 LTTTLNMYYYKLEAF
+694 LTTTLNMYYYQLEAF
-709 DFIMPNGQNLHGD
+709 DFEYKGNPLHGD
-722 ASEDFSWN
+722 ASSDFSWN
-730 LRMMASMGL
+730 LRMMATMGL
-739 PKAWSVQL
+739 PKAWSLQL

-762 APNYGLDAGIRKQF
+762 EPTYGLDAGLRKQF
-776 AGGKWSLSLNGRD
+776 AGGKWSFSFNGRD
-789 LLNSRRFHSVKWGD
+789 LLNSRRFHSVKFVDGE
-803 NFYQDSSN
+803 FYQESSS
-811 FRGGRRIS
+811 FRGGRRLS

-829 RAKKPRKMDEGMSPE
+829 RAKKPRKMGDENMSPE
-844 YSTGGDGLDYDM
+844 YGMGGEGMDFDM

>member
-1 MTKKFLLLL
+1 MERKWLLLF
-10 VGVLAPLAAMM
+10 VGVLLPFVSVM

-35 SEPIEFVNVVV
+35 NEPIEFVNVVV
-46 TPKGSDSMAGGAI
+46 APKGGGDMVGGAI
-59 TDVDGVFRIEG
+59 TDVDGMFRIEG
-70 LKYGSYVLTVSYI
+70 LKYGSYTLSVSYI

-92 TLSAS
+92 TLSAQAKS
-97 AKNANYKQIALDEDA
+97 AHFKQIALSEDA

-117 VEVTGIRS
+117 VEITGIRS

-242 AGAST
+242 AGASMYD
-247 QNTTDF
+247 TDF
-253 GGYNASAN
+253 GGYNTSAN
-261 INYSSGVLDAYANV
+261 INYSSGKLDAYANI
-275 SYRERRHMNEND
+275 SYRERHHRNENT
-287 SYRENYLGTD
+287 SYRENYFGND
-297 TTYLG
+297 TTYLDQLG
-302 QFGRGNM
+302 QGNM
-309 KGGNVFARAG
+309 NGRNMFTRAG

-325 QKDHI
+325 AKDHFSI
-330 SFDLM
+330 DLM
-335 GMMGNNERTNTIDYT
+335 GMMGNPRRSNVTDYT
-350 SGRGTMVGENVDFT
+350 SGQGTVPGENVDYT
-364 RARNTMSTGDMLMY
+364 RERDTYSEGVMRMY
-378 NLSLGYK
+378 NISLGYK
-385 HEWSTT
+385 HEWTTT

-398 SRHSWGNSGSN
+398 SRHHWGNKSSN
-409 VYEQTTW
+409 VYEQTT
-416 PHLNPPQGE
+416 HFV
-425 DLQSAMYATSPL
+425 QSAASSAHRPDIY
-437 GGSEGG
+437 
-443 LTSYQL
+443 SYQL
-449 QESTM
+449 QESAGN
-454 DNVEYELQLDYENA
+454 NVDYELQLDYENA
-468 FNENHKLQAGYRGT
+468 FNDNHKLQAGYRGT
-482 FSRENSPVT
+482 FTRENSPVS
-491 TYADKDKQQE
+491 TYSDSERQHE
-501 IASLYNRFIYNRDL
+501 IESLYNRFIYNRDL
-515 HALYATYSGKLWKNF
+515 HALYATYSGKLRERF

-537 GEYYEVFT
+537 GEYYAVST
-545 DSRSKETAGGNEIP
+545 DSHHKQDGVIST
-559 HPESMEPVFQLFPS
+559 HPEKIDPVFQLFPS
-573 VFLSYQLPNDNEL
+573 VFLSYQLPGDNEL

-598 GGQLNSFQNIT
+598 GGQLNSFHNIS
-609 DSTNISYGNPLLK
+609 DSTNISFGNPLLK
-622 PEYSNAFELNYLKS
+622 PEFSNAFEFNYLKS

-654 MQRISYMQ
+654 MQRISYMEN
-662 DGIMYSTSDNVA
+662 GIMYSTSDNVA

-694 LTTTLNMYYYKLEAF
+694 LTTTLNMYYYKLDGF
-709 DFIMPNGQNLHGD
+709 HFLLPNGDYLDGA
-722 ASEDFSWN
+722 ASEDFTWN
-730 LRMMASMGL
+730 LRMMGTVAL
-739 PKAWSVQL
+739 PKAWSLQV

-762 APNYGLDAGIRKQF
+762 APNYGLDAGLRKQF

-789 LLNSRRFHSVKWGD
+789 LLNSRRFHSEKWGPD
-803 NFYQDSSN
+803 FYQDSSN
-811 FRGGRRIS
+811 FRGGRQIS
-819 ATLTYSFGNM
+819 GTLTYSFGNM
-829 RAKKPRKMDEGMSPE
+829 RAKKPRKMDNSGMQPE
-844 YSTGGDGLDYDM
+844 YSTGGDGLEYDM

>member
-1 MTKKFLLLL
+1 MKRFVLLLL
-10 VGVLAPLAAMM
+10 VGVLLPLSAVM
-21 AQGSVRGKIVDKAT
+21 AQGSVRGKIVDET
-35 SEPIEFVNVVV
+35 TGEPVEFVNIVV
-46 TPKGSDSMAGGAI
+46 TPKGSTHLAGGTI
-59 TDVDGVFRIEG
+59 TDEHGAFHIENIG
-70 LKYGSYVLTVSYI
+70 YGSYVLTVSYI

-92 TLSAS
+92 ALSAT
-97 AKNANYKQIALDEDA
+97 AKHAHFKQIAISEDN
-112 QTLGE
+112 QMLKE

-149 SDILQNIPSVEVDTE
+149 SEVLQNIPSVEVDTE

-242 AGAST
+242 AGASMYDL
-247 QNTTDF
+247 DF

-261 INYSSGVLDAYANV
+261 INYSSGKLDAYANI
-275 SYRERRHMNEND
+275 SYRERHHRNENT
-287 SYRENYLGTD
+287 SYRENYRGVD
-297 TTYLG
+297 TTYLDQLG
-302 QFGRGNM
+302 QGNM
-309 KGGNVFARAG
+309 NGRNMFARAG
-319 LTWHPT
+319 LTWHVT
-325 QKDHI
+325 EKDHL
-330 SFDLM
+330 SLDLM
-335 GMMGNNERTNTIDYT
+335 GMMGSPRRTNVIDYT
-350 SGRGTMVGENVDFT
+350 GGQVVDGSLVEDYT
-364 RARNTMSTGDMLMY
+364 RNRTTASTGQMLMY

-391 HWLDFTA
+391 HWIDFTA
-398 SRHSWGNSGSN
+398 SRHHWGNENQSEYIDSTYMN
-409 VYEQTTW
+409 V
-416 PHLNPPQGE
+416 
-425 DLQSAMYATSPL
+425 PL
-437 GGSEGG
+437 ESSLHVPSYG
-443 LTSYQL
+443 SYQE
-449 QESTM
+449 QVGAMSSV
-454 DNVEYELQLDYENA
+454 DYEVQLDYENA
-468 FNENHKLQAGYRGT
+468 FNDNHKLQAGYRGT
-482 FSRENSPVT
+482 FTRENNPTT
-491 TYADKDKQQE
+491 TYGAPNRQDE
-501 IASLYNRFIYNRDL
+501 IASLYNRFVYNRDL

-537 GEYYEVFT
+537 GEYYKVST
-545 DSRSKETAGGNEIP
+545 NSYSKGVVGGDEISHFEP
-559 HPESMEPVFQLFPS
+559 LKPEFQLFPS
-573 VFLSYQLPNDNEL
+573 IFLSYQLPNDNEL

-598 GGQLNSFQNIT
+598 GGQLNSFHNIS
-609 DSTNISYGNPLLK
+609 DSTNISFGNPLLK

-654 MQRISYMQ
+654 MQRISYME

-687 RFFGKLD
+687 RLFGKLD

-709 DFIMPNGQNLHGD
+709 DFTLPNGANLHGD

-730 LRMMASMGL
+730 IRMMGTVGL
-739 PKAWSVQL
+739 PKAWSLQV

-762 APNYGLDAGIRKQF
+762 APTYGLDAGVRKQF
-776 AGGKWSLSLNGRD
+776 AGGKWSFSLNGRD
-789 LLNSRRFHSVKWGD
+789 LLNSRRFHSVKWGPD
-803 NFYQDSSN
+803 FYQESSN
-811 FRGGRRIS
+811 FRGGRQIS

-829 RAKKPRKMDEGMSPE
+829 RAKKPRKMDSGMSPE
-844 YSTGGDGLDYDM
+844 YGMGGDGLEYDM

>member
-1 MTKKFLLLL
+1 MMKKFLLLL
-10 VGVLAPLAAMM
+10 VGVLAPLCAAM

-35 SEPIEFVNVVV
+35 GEAVEFVNVVASL
-46 TPKGSDSMAGGAI
+46 KGSDNITGGVI
-59 TDVDGVFRIEG
+59 TDADGAFRIEG
-70 LKYGSYVLTVSYI
+70 LGYGSYVLTVSYI
-83 GYQNATREF
+83 GYQSTTREF
-92 TLSAS
+92 TLSAQAKS
-97 AKNANYKQIALDEDA
+97 AHFKQIAIEEDN
-112 QTLGE
+112 QMLGE

-242 AGAST
+242 VGANT
-247 QNTTDF
+247 MNTTDF

-261 INYSSGVLDAYANV
+261 INYSSGLLDAYANI
-275 SYRERRHMNEND
+275 SYRDRRNMNESD
-287 SYRENYLGTD
+287 SYRETYGAAD
-297 TTYLG
+297 TTYLD
-302 QFGRGNM
+302 QQGRGSM
-309 KGGNVFARAG
+309 RGGNMFARAG
-319 LTWHPT
+319 ITWHPT
-325 QKDHI
+325 AKDHI

-335 GMMGNNERTNTIDYT
+335 GMMGGNSHTNDINYT
-350 SGRGTMVGENVDFT
+350 SGMGNVVGENVVFK
-364 RARNTMSTGDMLMY
+364 RNRNTQNSGDMLMY

-391 HWLDFTA
+391 HYLDFTA
-398 SRHSWGNSGSN
+398 SRHNWGNNGDN
-409 VYEQTTW
+409 FYVDTVY
-416 PHLNPPQGE
+416 HSYG
-425 DLQSAMYATSPL
+425 
-437 GGSEGG
+437 
-443 LTSYQL
+443 SYQL
-449 QESTM
+449 QENKMNNT
-454 DNVEYELQLDYENA
+454 EYELQLDYENA

-482 FSRENSPVT
+482 FSRDNSEVKTLEAAFTSPERSELIENQ
-491 TYADKDKQQE
+491 K
-501 IASLYNRFIYNRDL
+501 LYNAFMYNRDL
-515 HALYATYSGKLWKNF
+515 HALYATYSGKAWKNF

-537 GEYYEVFT
+537 GEVYSVTT
-545 DSRSKETAGGNEIP
+545 DSKHKDESGQLQGNLE
-559 HPESMEPVFQLFPS
+559 ELKPVFKLFPS

-609 DSTNISYGNPLLK
+609 DSTNILFGNPLLK

-654 MQRISYMQ
+654 MQRISYMEG
-662 DGIMYSTSDNVA
+662 DIMYSTTENVA

-709 DFIMPNGQNLHGD
+709 DFLMPNGQNLHGD
-722 ASEDFSWN
+722 ASSDFSWN
-730 LRMMASMGL
+730 LRMMATMGL
-739 PKAWSVQL
+739 PKAWSLQL

-762 APNYGLDAGIRKQF
+762 EPTYGLDAGLRKQF
-776 AGGKWSLSLNGRD
+776 AGGKWSFSFNGRD
-789 LLNSRRFHSVKWGD
+789 LLNSRRFHSVKFVDGE
-803 NFYQDSSN
+803 FYQESSS
-811 FRGGRRIS
+811 FRGGRRLS

-829 RAKKPRKMDEGMSPE
+829 RAKKPRKMGDENMSPE
-844 YSTGGDGLDYDM
+844 YGMGGEGMDFDM

>member
-10 VGVLAPLAAMM
+10 VGVLAPFAALM

-70 LKYGSYVLTVSYI
+70 LKYGSYVLTISYI

-97 AKNANYKQIALDEDA
+97 AKNANYRQIALEEDA

-242 AGAST
+242 AGASMYD
-247 QNTTDF
+247 TDF

-275 SYRERRHMNEND
+275 SYRERRHMNENE
-287 SYRENYLGTD
+287 SYRENYLGMD
-297 TTYLG
+297 TTYLD
-302 QFGRGNM
+302 QLGRGNM
-309 KGGNVFARAG
+309 KGGNVFVRAG
-319 LTWHPT
+319 LTWNPT

-335 GMMGNNERTNTIDYT
+335 GMMGNNERHNEINYEGGELINSTLHKAYT
-350 SGRGTMVGENVDFT
+350 
-364 RARNTMSTGDMLMY
+364 RNRTTTSTGDMLMY
-378 NLSLGYK
+378 NLSIGYK

-391 HWLDFTA
+391 HWIDFTA

-409 VYEQTTW
+409 EYIDTVYNSYGT
-416 PHLNPPQGE
+416 
-425 DLQSAMYATSPL
+425 
-437 GGSEGG
+437 
-443 LTSYQL
+443 YQL
-449 QESTM
+449 QKSTM
-454 DNVEYELQLDYENA
+454 DNVDYELQLDYENA
-468 FNENHKLQAGYRGT
+468 FNESHKLQAGYRGT
-482 FSRENSPVT
+482 FTRENSPVST
-491 TYADKDKQQE
+491 FEDKNEQKE
-501 IASLYNRFIYNRDL
+501 ILELYNKFIYNRDL

-537 GEYYEVFT
+537 GEYYKVFT
-545 DSRSKETAGGNEIP
+545 DSRSKEVAGGNEIP
-559 HPESMEPVFQLFPS
+559 HPESMKPVFQLFPS

-598 GGQLNSFQNIT
+598 GGQLNSFKNVT
-609 DSTNISYGNPLLK
+609 DSTNISFGNPLLK

-654 MQRISYMQ
+654 MQRISYM
-662 DGIMYSTSDNVA
+662 DGGIMYSTSDNVA

-747 TGMYNAKSVI
+747 TGMYNARSVI

-789 LLNSRRFHSVKWGD
+789 LLNSRRFHSVKWVDGE
-803 NFYQDSSN
+803 FYQDSSN

-829 RAKKPRKMDEGMSPE
+829 RAKKPRKMDDSMSPD

>member
-1 MTKKFLLLL
+1 MKKFMWLL
-10 VGVLAPLAAMM
+10 VIGVLAPLSAVM
-21 AQGSVRGKIVDKAT
+21 AQGSVRGKIVDEAT
-35 SEPIEFVNVVV
+35 GEPVEFVNILLNH
-46 TPKGSDSMAGGAI
+46 KGNNNMAGGTI
-59 TDVDGVFRIEG
+59 TDEQGSFRIEG
-70 LKYGSYVLTVSYI
+70 LEFGSYVLTVSYI

-92 TLSAS
+92 TLSS
-97 AKNANYKQIALDEDA
+97 TAKNAHFKQIAISEDN
-112 QTLGE
+112 QMLKE

-242 AGAST
+242 AGASMYDL
-247 QNTTDF
+247 DF
-253 GGYNASAN
+253 GGYNASDN
-261 INYSSGVLDAYANV
+261 INYSSGKLDAYANI
-275 SYRERRHMNEND
+275 SYRERHHRNENT
-287 SYRENYLGTD
+287 SYRENYRGVD
-297 TTYLG
+297 TTYLDQLG
-302 QFGRGNM
+302 HGNM
-309 KGGNVFARAG
+309 NGRNMFTRAG
-319 LTWHPT
+319 LTWHVT
-325 QKDHI
+325 GKDHL
-330 SFDLM
+330 SLDLM
-335 GMMGNNERTNTIDYT
+335 GMMGNPRRTNVIDYT
-350 SGRGTMVGENVDFT
+350 GGQVANGSMIENYT
-364 RARNTMSTGDMLMY
+364 RNRTTASTGQMLMY

-391 HWLDFTA
+391 HWIDFTA
-398 SRHSWGNSGSN
+398 SRHHWGNEN
-409 VYEQTTW
+409 
-416 PHLNPPQGE
+416 
-425 DLQSAMYATSPL
+425 QSEYIDSTYR
-437 GGSEGG
+437 GGVAEYG
-443 LTSYQL
+443 SYQL
-449 QESTM
+449 QENAGNSV
-454 DNVEYELQLDYENA
+454 DYELQLDYENA
-468 FNENHKLQAGYRGT
+468 FNENHKIQAGYRGT
-482 FSRENSPVT
+482 FTRDNSPVS
-491 TYADKDKQQE
+491 TYADPAKQQE
-501 IASLYNRFIYNRDL
+501 IENLYNRFIYVRDL
-515 HALYATYSGKLWKNF
+515 HALYATYSGKLWQNF

-537 GEYYEVFT
+537 GEYYAVST
-545 DSRSKETAGGNEIP
+545 DSHHKKDGVIST
-559 HPESMEPVFQLFPS
+559 HPEKIDPVFQLFPS
-573 VFLSYQLPNDNEL
+573 VFLSYQLPGDNEL

-598 GGQLNSFQNIT
+598 GGQLNSFHNIS

-654 MQRISYMQ
+654 MQRISYMEN
-662 DGIMYSTSDNVA
+662 GIMYSTSDNVA

-687 RFFGKLD
+687 RLFGKLD
-694 LTTTLNMYYYKLEAF
+694 LTTTVNLYYYKLEAF
-709 DFIMPNGQNLHGD
+709 DFTLPNGANLHGD

-730 LRMMASMGL
+730 IRMMGTVGL
-739 PKAWSVQL
+739 PKAWSLQV

-776 AGGKWSLSLNGRD
+776 AGGKWSFSLNGRD
-789 LLNSRRFHSVKWGD
+789 LLNSRRFHSVKWGED
-803 NFYQDSSN
+803 FYQNSSN
-811 FRGGRRIS
+811 FRGGRQIS
-819 ATLTYSFGNM
+819 GTLTYSFGNM
-829 RAKKPRKMDEGMSPE
+829 RAKKPRKMDNGGMQPE
-844 YSTGGDGLDYDM
+844 YGGGDGLEYDM

>member
-1 MTKKFLLLL
+1 
-10 VGVLAPLAAMM
+10 M
-21 AQGSVRGKIVDKAT
+21 AQGSVRGKIVDET
-35 SEPIEFVNVVV
+35 TGEPVEFVNIVV
-46 TPKGSDSMAGGAI
+46 TPKGSTHLAGGTI
-59 TDVDGVFRIEG
+59 TDEHGAFHIEDIE
-70 LKYGSYVLTVSYI
+70 YGSYVLTVSYI
-83 GYQNATREF
+83 GYQNTTREF
-92 TLSAS
+92 TLSAA
-97 AKNANYKQIALDEDA
+97 AKHAHFKQIAISEDS
-112 QTLGE
+112 QMLKE

-149 SDILQNIPSVEVDTE
+149 SDILQNIPSVEVNTE

-242 AGAST
+242 AGASMYDL
-247 QNTTDF
+247 DF

-261 INYSSGVLDAYANV
+261 INYSSGKLDAYANI
-275 SYRERRHMNEND
+275 SYRERHHQNENT
-287 SYRENYLGTD
+287 SYRENYRVAD
-297 TTYLG
+297 TTYLDQLG
-302 QFGRGNM
+302 YGNM
-309 KGGNVFARAG
+309 NGRNMFSRAG
-319 LTWHPT
+319 LTWHVT
-325 QKDHI
+325 GKDHI
-330 SFDLM
+330 SLDLM
-335 GMMGNNERTNTIDYT
+335 GMMGNPRRSNVIDYT
-350 SGRGTMVGENVDFT
+350 GGQVVGGIQQSGYT
-364 RARNTMSTGDMLMY
+364 RNRTTYSTGQMLMY

-391 HWLDFTA
+391 HWIDFTA
-398 SRHSWGNSGSN
+398 SRHHWGSN
-409 VYEQTTW
+409 NRSEYIDSTYRDDTT
-416 PHLNPPQGE
+416 
-425 DLQSAMYATSPL
+425 L
-437 GGSEGG
+437 G
-443 LTSYQL
+443 SYQL
-449 QESTM
+449 QESAGNSV
-454 DNVEYELQLDYENA
+454 DYEVQLDYENA
-468 FNENHKLQAGYRGT
+468 FTENHKIQAGYRGSFT
-482 FSRENSPVT
+482 HDNSPVST
-491 TYADKDKQQE
+491 FADANRQQE
-501 IASLYNRFIYNRDL
+501 IESLYNRFIYIRNL

-537 GEYYEVFT
+537 GEYYAVST
-545 DSRSKETAGGNEIP
+545 DSHHKKNGTISTHLEKID
-559 HPESMEPVFQLFPS
+559 PVFQLFPS
-573 VFLSYQLPNDNEL
+573 VFLSYQLPGDNEL

-598 GGQLNSFQNIT
+598 GGQLNSFHNIS

-622 PEYSNAFELNYLKS
+622 PEYSNAFEFNYLKS

-654 MQRISYMQ
+654 MQRISYME

-687 RFFGKLD
+687 RLFGKLD

-709 DFIMPNGQNLHGD
+709 DFILPNGALLHGD
-722 ASEDFSWN
+722 ASQDFSWN
-730 LRMMASMGL
+730 IRMMGTVGL
-739 PKAWSVQL
+739 PKAWSVQV

-762 APNYGLDAGIRKQF
+762 APSYGLDAGVRKQF

-789 LLNSRRFHSVKWGD
+789 LLNSRRFHSAKWGPD
-803 NFYQDSSN
+803 FYQDSSN
-811 FRGGRRIS
+811 FRGGRHIS
-819 ATLTYSFGNM
+819 GTLTYSFGNM
-829 RAKKPRKMDEGMSPE
+829 RAKKPRKMESGMQPE
-844 YSTGGDGLDYDM
+844 YGMGGDGLEYDM

>member
-1 MTKKFLLLL
+1 MKKILLLL
-10 VGVLAPLAAMM
+10 IVGVLAPLGAAM

-35 SEPIEFVNVVV
+35 GEAIEFVNIMV
-46 TPKGSDSMAGGAI
+46 TPKGSTQMAGGVI
-59 TDVDGVFRIEG
+59 SDIDGAFRIEG

-92 TLSAS
+92 TLSAQ
-97 AKNANYKQIALDEDA
+97 AKNAHFKQIAIEEDN
-112 QTLGE
+112 QMLGE

-242 AGAST
+242 VGANT
-247 QNTTDF
+247 MNTTDF

-261 INYSSGVLDAYANV
+261 INYSSGLLDAYANI
-275 SYRERRHMNEND
+275 SYRDRRNMNESD
-287 SYRENYLGTD
+287 SYRETYGAD
-297 TTYLG
+297 TTYLD
-302 QFGRGNM
+302 QIGRGSMN
-309 KGGNVFARAG
+309 GGNMFARAG

-325 QKDHI
+325 EKDHI

-335 GMMGNNERTNTIDYT
+335 GMMGENNHANAIFYEGGTLTPQPSSLTPQPSTNIPDYT
-350 SGRGTMVGENVDFT
+350 RQ
-364 RARNTMSTGDMLMY
+364 RNTHSSGDMLMY

-391 HWLDFTA
+391 HWIDFTA
-398 SRHSWGNSGSN
+398 SRHSWGNEGSN
-409 VYEQTTW
+409 VYEQTTTFV
-416 PHLNPPQGE
+416 PGTS
-425 DLQSAMYATSPL
+425 SAYRPA
-437 GGSEGG
+437 

-454 DNVEYELQLDYENA
+454 NNIEYEVQLDYENA
-468 FNENHKLQAGYRGT
+468 FNDNHKLQAGYRGT
-482 FSRENSPVT
+482 FSRENSPVST
-491 TYADKDKQQE
+491 FADPDKQEE
-501 IASLYNRFIYNRDL
+501 ILSLYNRFVYNRDL
-515 HALYATYSGKLWKNF
+515 HALYTTYTGKLWKNF
-530 GYQVGLR
+530 GYQVGMR
-537 GEYYEVFT
+537 GEYYKVST
-545 DSRSKETAGGNEIP
+545 NSYSKEQAGGEEVP
-559 HPESMEPVFQLFPS
+559 HYEPLEPVFKLFPS
-573 VFLSYQLPNDNEL
+573 VFLSYQLPGDNEL

-609 DSTNISYGNPLLK
+609 DSTNISFGNPLLK

-654 MQRISYMQ
+654 MQRISYMEN
-662 DGIMYSTSDNVA
+662 DIMYSTTENVA

-709 DFIMPNGQNLHGD
+709 DFLMPNNQILHGD
-722 ASEDFSWN
+722 ASSDFSWN
-730 LRMMASMGL
+730 LRMMAMMGL
-739 PKAWSVQL
+739 PKAWSLQV

-762 APNYGLDAGIRKQF
+762 EPTYGLDAGLRKQF

-789 LLNSRRFHSVKWGD
+789 LLNSRRFHSVKFVDGE
-803 NFYQDSSN
+803 FYQESSN
-811 FRGGRRIS
+811 FRGGRRLS
-819 ATLTYSFGNM
+819 ATFTYSFGNM
-829 RAKKPRKMDEGMSPE
+829 RAKKPRKMDDAGMSPE
-844 YSTGGDGLDYDM
+844 YGGGEGMDFDM

>member
-10 VGVLAPLAAMM
+10 VGVLAPFAALM

-59 TDVDGVFRIEG
+59 TDVDGVFRVEG
-70 LKYGSYVLTVSYI
+70 LKYGSYVLTISYI

-97 AKNANYKQIALDEDA
+97 AKNANYRQIALEEDA

-242 AGAST
+242 AGASMYD
-247 QNTTDF
+247 TDF

-275 SYRERRHMNEND
+275 SYRERRHMNENE
-287 SYRENYLGTD
+287 SYRENYLGMD
-297 TTYLG
+297 TTYLD
-302 QFGRGNM
+302 QLGRGNM
-309 KGGNVFARAG
+309 KGGNVFVRAG
-319 LTWHPT
+319 LTWNPT

-335 GMMGNNERTNTIDYT
+335 GMMGNNERHNEINYEGGELINSTLHKAYT
-350 SGRGTMVGENVDFT
+350 
-364 RARNTMSTGDMLMY
+364 RNRTTTSTGDMLMY
-378 NLSLGYK
+378 NLSIGYK

-391 HWLDFTA
+391 HWIDFTA

-409 VYEQTTW
+409 EYIDTVYNSYGT
-416 PHLNPPQGE
+416 
-425 DLQSAMYATSPL
+425 
-437 GGSEGG
+437 
-443 LTSYQL
+443 YQL
-449 QESTM
+449 QKSTM
-454 DNVEYELQLDYENA
+454 DNVDYELQLDYENA

-482 FSRENSPVT
+482 FTRENSPVST
-491 TYADKDKQQE
+491 FEDKNEQKE
-501 IASLYNRFIYNRDL
+501 ILELYNKFIYNRDL

-537 GEYYEVFT
+537 GEYYKVFT
-545 DSRSKETAGGNEIP
+545 DSRSKEVAGGNEIP
-559 HPESMEPVFQLFPS
+559 HPESMKPVFQLFPS

-598 GGQLNSFQNIT
+598 GGQLNSFKNVT
-609 DSTNISYGNPLLK
+609 DSTNISFGNPLLK

-654 MQRISYMQ
+654 MQRISYM
-662 DGIMYSTSDNVA
+662 DGGIMYSTSDNVA

-789 LLNSRRFHSVKWGD
+789 LLNSRRFHSVKWVDGE
-803 NFYQDSSN
+803 FYQDSSN

-829 RAKKPRKMDEGMSPE
+829 RAKKPRKMDDSMSPD